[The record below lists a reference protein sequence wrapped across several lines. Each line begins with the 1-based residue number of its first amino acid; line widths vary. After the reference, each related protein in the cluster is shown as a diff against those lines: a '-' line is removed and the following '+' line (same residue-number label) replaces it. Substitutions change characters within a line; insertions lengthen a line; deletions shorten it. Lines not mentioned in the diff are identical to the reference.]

1 MRRRCTP
8 LRLDTLR
15 TSDSRE
21 PSCRMDQRLQYLLI
35 SQHGWGDQHP
45 MSQKL
50 KAQNRVTYIV
60 LNRQLQYLPERVD
73 GVLSSY
79 RISLKVPD
87 MVVCRKH
94 YLDSV
99 VRICQFNTV
108 GRQLEVLV
116 VLLARMTD
124 GGRRSTKIVLRYLRH
139 NRKVGKRFD
148 NF

>member
-1 MRRRCTP
+1 
-8 LRLDTLR
+8 
-15 TSDSRE
+15 
-21 PSCRMDQRLQYLLI
+21 
-35 SQHGWGDQHP
+35 

-50 KAQNRVTYIV
+50 KAQNRGTYIV
-60 LNRQLQYLPERVD
+60 LNRQLQYLPERID

-79 RISLKVPD
+79 RISLKVPN

-108 GRQLEVLV
+108 GRQLEILM
-116 VLLARMTD
+116 VLLARITN

-139 NRKVGKRFD
+139 NSKVGKRLD